1 MFKLLRLD
9 ERLIHGQ
16 VAFAWTNSLSADC
29 ILVAN
34 DGVAKDKLRA
44 TSLKLAA
51 PAEVKFVVKS
61 VEDAIKA
68 LNGHKTDK
76 YKLFIL
82 VDNTKDALALVSAV
96 EEVDHVNLGN
106 MKVKE
111 GTKTWTPSVSVT
123 AEDVE
128 NIKGMIEHGAEVY
141 ASSVLS
147 IAVAIQSG
155 TGVGTAVAL
164 ALPLS
169 IFLQMWRNFCYAIP
183 GSWAGKQIEKAVNER
198 NIKKANLLH
207 LTVVPLSIG
216 IPSALLVFVAV
227 AFGADTINTVLNA
240 IPTVVMDGFNV
251 AAGVLSCVGLA
262 LLIKMMSNSKVLPY
276 LFLGFICVIYLGMDV
291 IGVAVAGLCIAFIAV
306 SNMKFDTVEEEDF

>member
-1 MFKLLRLD
+1 MIQALLVAV
-9 ERLIHGQ
+9 
-16 VAFAWTNSLSADC
+16 VAFLASIDEQTFGACMMSRPLFTGPIVGLIMGDVTTGIIIGASLEAMFMGS
-29 ILVAN
+29 IMV
-34 DGVAKDKLRA
+34 G
-44 TSLKLAA
+44 
-51 PAEVKFVVKS
+51 
-61 VEDAIKA
+61 
-68 LNGHKTDK
+68 
-76 YKLFIL
+76 
-82 VDNTKDALALVSAV
+82 SAV
-96 EEVDHVNLGN
+96 
-106 MKVKE
+106 
-111 GTKTWTPSVSVT
+111 PP
-123 AEDVE
+123 
-128 NIKGMIEHGAEVY
+128 EVY

-306 SNMKFDTVEEEDF
+306 SNMEFDTVEEEDF

>member
-1 MFKLLRLD
+1 MIQALLVAV
-9 ERLIHGQ
+9 
-16 VAFAWTNSLSADC
+16 VAFLASIDEQTFGACMMSRPLFTGPIVGLIMGDVTTGIIIGASLEAMFMGS
-29 ILVAN
+29 IMV
-34 DGVAKDKLRA
+34 G
-44 TSLKLAA
+44 
-51 PAEVKFVVKS
+51 
-61 VEDAIKA
+61 
-68 LNGHKTDK
+68 
-76 YKLFIL
+76 
-82 VDNTKDALALVSAV
+82 SAV
-96 EEVDHVNLGN
+96 
-106 MKVKE
+106 
-111 GTKTWTPSVSVT
+111 PP
-123 AEDVE
+123 
-128 NIKGMIEHGAEVY
+128 EVY

-183 GSWAGKQIEKAVNER
+183 GSWAVNER